1 MCCEKIFF
9 EKLHDRGF
17 RITPQREMVLDALHH
32 IDGHA
37 TVDQIYAGIHARSS
51 SVDVSTV
58 YRTLELLREF
68 RFVASVDLG
77 DGQRRYE
84 LLTVRGPHH
93 HLHCRSCGKLVR
105 VECAE
110 LQPLVNQLARA
121 HGFRAE
127 PDHLV
132 IPGFCRECLAA
143 RDQTPVGK
151 RKAA

>member
-37 TVDQIYAGIHARSS
+37 TVDQIYARVRARSS

-58 YRTLELLREF
+58 YRTLELL
-68 RFVASVDLG
+68 
-77 DGQRRYE
+77 
-84 LLTVRGPHH
+84 TIRGPHH

-110 LQPLVNQLARA
+110 VQPLVNRLAQV

-151 RKAA
+151 RKVA